1 MKLSASS
8 VMVVFDDLAA
18 IEQGA
23 DHELILLAPA
33 WGDLTRAEFCRRR
46 RRLVQFTTAGAGGRR
61 PGPRG
66 RTVTNAARRVPAL
79 GERQAESGRIGLL
92 AFPWDQ
98 EALQSAR
105 HEAEQQG
112 RLVADHLDRMRHT
125 AGKSRVGARPHLDAG
140 IADPRD

>member
-1 MKLSASS
+1 MADFLRAGVWNQSS
-8 VMVVFDDLAA
+8 GAVA
-18 IEQGA
+18 I
-23 DHELILLAPA
+23 
-33 WGDLTRAEFCRRR
+33 
-46 RRLVQFTTAGAGGRR
+46 GRR
-61 PGPRG
+61 PGPRAHG
-66 RTVTNAARRVPAL
+66 HERRAPRSLPL

-98 EALQSAR
+98 EALQSTR

-125 AGKSRVGARPHLDAG
+125 AGKSRVGARPHLDTG